1 MLVEVG
7 HGVRE
12 ALRDTGYAVRRG
24 DTFPGLDAG
33 WVRIAVRDAATTT
46 GLLSA
51 LESVLTAFRPASP
64 KELTA

>member
-24 DTFPGLDAG
+24 DTFPGLDDD
-33 WVRIAVRDAATTT
+33 WVRIAVRDAATSA
-46 GLLSA
+46 GLLTAVEAALHSLRSA
-51 LESVLTAFRPASP
+51 TP
-64 KELTA
+64 KELTV